1 MQRSVS
7 RTVHNVYIAMS
18 FTDETLDNTEMTLPV
33 EVSGG
38 VHDTIDIS
46 ERCVVV
52 HQIVSTKQAF
62 VPKCMHAN

>member
-18 FTDETLDNTEMTLPV
+18 FTDETLDNTEMTHAA

-38 VHDTIDIS
+38 VHDTTIS
-46 ERCVVV
+46 VNNVYLYIKLFLQSKPRHPC
-52 HQIVSTKQAF
+52 
-62 VPKCMHAN
+62 